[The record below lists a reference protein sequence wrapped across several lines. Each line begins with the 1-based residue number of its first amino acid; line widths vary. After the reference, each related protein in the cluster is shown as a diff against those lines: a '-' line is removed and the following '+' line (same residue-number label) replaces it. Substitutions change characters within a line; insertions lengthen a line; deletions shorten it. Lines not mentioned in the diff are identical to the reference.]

1 MKTVEYLLPF
11 NTEDG
16 ICKDID
22 SFKSLLSSNTNFKI
36 RNDEIEYKGS
46 KYKFKCTL
54 NIVQDKNCSVFHVT
68 LGISRLTDKFRE
80 MLKSFRKTVGVQLK
94 DNIQIIWDGV
104 SFEWSKELYP
114 RIYQIEN
121 SLRKLISKFM
131 LTKLGIGWHYSA
143 VPKDVS
149 ESIKKENFKPS
160 HSILYEVDFIQLAN
174 FLFKPYTIRDSKK
187 LPGLLSE
194 VVENGMDEN
203 KKKEILD
210 YIPKNNWDRYFS
222 NLVSFESDQLRK
234 KWEILYEIRCK
245 VAHNKPMQFEDV
257 EQAQKL
263 CAELEDVIEKALDNI
278 DNIEVPEED
287 QESVGLR
294 TIGIINDPT
303 RSFVDR
309 YLNLNDDFSTII
321 KSDPTKYYFLSDQ
334 NDPLSNLIDPTNVGY
349 FDISK
354 KYMDDLLS
362 INSYKNDLLSGNTF
376 INPLNKDLDSNVFLS
391 TDINSILNTPDFS
404 VKSPGSEIYFT
415 EDSSDDNSSN
425 DEKRDKEDEEDN
437 NENDEDID
445 NKDND

>member
-1 MKTVEYLLPF
+1 MITVEYLLPF

-16 ICKDID
+16 ICKDIE

-36 RNDEIEYKGS
+36 GNDEIEYKGS
-46 KYKFKCTL
+46 KYKFKCTV

-114 RIYQIEN
+114 QIYQIEN

-131 LTKLGIGWHYSA
+131 LTKLGIGWHNSA

-174 FLFKPYTIRDSKK
+174 FLFKPYTIKDSKK
-187 LPGLLSE
+187 LPEILSD
-194 VVENGMDEN
+194 VVINGMDED
-203 KKKEILD
+203 KKNEILD

-222 NLVSFESDQLRK
+222 DLVFFESEQLRK

-245 VAHNKPMQFEDV
+245 VAHNKPMQFEDS

-263 CAELEDVIEKALDNI
+263 CTELEEVIEKALDNI
-278 DNIEVPEED
+278 DNIEVPEEE
-287 QESVGLR
+287 QESVGLK
-294 TIGIINDPT
+294 TIGIINEPT

-334 NDPLSNLIDPTNVGY
+334 NNPLSTLIDPTNVGY
-349 FDISK
+349 IDFSK

-376 INPLNKDLDSNVFLS
+376 IYPFNKDLDSNVFLS
-391 TDINSILNTPDFS
+391 NDINSILN
-404 VKSPGSEIYFT
+404 SPGFSFKSSGPEINFT
-415 EDSSDDNSSN
+415 KDSSADNSSN
-425 DEKRDKEDEEDN
+425 EDNKDKEDN
-437 NENDEDID
+437 NENDKDID
-445 NKDND
+445 NNDND